1 MMRLYLDQVERQ
13 IEAFIES
20 NSLFAHWLDPRIKLA
35 NLLTSAMENNMQEL
49 PDGSI
54 LVPNKYIILLS
65 NDDYVFW
72 QDHLSEIDTLAL
84 QLFTVSRELQLKM
97 TSLPVI
103 LLETDSRLA
112 PREIKVFSD
121 IIHEEH
127 FSTTVVNL
135 EKDNETNEEILP
147 ANAYLLYNV
156 DHLFQLTKPLVAI
169 GRKQDNDLVI
179 EDPRVSRYHI
189 QLRAKNNTYILLDLD
204 TTGGTSVNDRP
215 VNQVALKSGDVISLA
230 GVILIYVEDQEN
242 QISDTTQT
250 KKVNS
255 EGEVNS

>member
-13 IEAFIES
+13 IEAFIEN
-20 NSLFAHWLDPRIKLA
+20 NSLYDHWLDPRIKLA
-35 NLLTSAMENNMQEL
+35 YLLTSAMEHNIQEL

-65 NDDYVFW
+65 NDDYIFW

-103 LLETDSRLA
+103 LLEKDSRLTKS
-112 PREIKVFSD
+112 EIKVFSD

-127 FSTTVVNL
+127 FSTTVVNI
-135 EKDNETNEEILP
+135 EKDSESIEEILP
-147 ANAYLLYNV
+147 ENAYLIYNV
-156 DHLFQLTKPLVAI
+156 DHLFYLAKHLVTI
-169 GRKQDNDLVI
+169 GRNPDNDLVI
-179 EDPRVSRYHI
+179 EDPRVSRFHI
-189 QLRAKNNTYILLDLD
+189 QLRAKNSSYILLDLD
-204 TTGGTSVNDRP
+204 TTGGTFVNDRP
-215 VNQVALKSGDVISLA
+215 VNQVTLKSGDIISLA
-230 GVILIYVEDQEN
+230 GIVLIYVEDQEN

>member
-103 LLETDSRLA
+103 LLETD
-112 PREIKVFSD
+112 
-121 IIHEEH
+121 
-127 FSTTVVNL
+127 
-135 EKDNETNEEILP
+135 
-147 ANAYLLYNV
+147 
-156 DHLFQLTKPLVAI
+156 
-169 GRKQDNDLVI
+169 
-179 EDPRVSRYHI
+179 
-189 QLRAKNNTYILLDLD
+189 
-204 TTGGTSVNDRP
+204 
-215 VNQVALKSGDVISLA
+215 
-230 GVILIYVEDQEN
+230 
-242 QISDTTQT
+242 
-250 KKVNS
+250 
-255 EGEVNS
+255 